1 MYIYYYVPQF
11 LFSTST
17 NGEIKAWLYDNLG
30 YRVSL
35 DAPGLSCTRMAYSA
49 DGKR

>member
-1 MYIYYYVPQF
+1 MPQF
-11 LFSTST
+11 ILSISE

-30 YRVSL
+30 SRVTY
-35 DAPGLSCTRMAYSA
+35 DAPGHCYTRMAYSA